1 MTNTV
6 YVAYNWLGPEGPME
20 NICTPDLYDLALQEN
35 HDMITV
41 DIKASRA
48 YPTEFGQRC
57 VHSHDR
63 FKITGTA
70 GMTESDVFVY
80 PITLGWKDNMQTLF
94 DMENGIFER
103 SRLPGRTLDLIRHH
117 GGYLLLEHGWEC
129 FCTDQD
135 FDLIHRYVRYHDIP
149 YNKIIYIT
157 GTANA
162 TEVYEKY
169 CHSNGVDSK
178 INIISYFPAL
188 EGYTENI
195 TDVSE
200 PVYQTD
206 YVPSKRFLSLNY
218 RPRPHRTVLLALFSK
233 HNLLA
238 DSYFSFCGM
247 HEDQD
252 INTTYQE
259 RHTQGLDISQTDID
273 ALIPVLGDL
282 ILDNRWPEY
291 YGDVL
296 YDMENTDI
304 MQKYYEDSLVNIV
317 TETNFYDD
325 IISATEKSF
334 KAIRYM
340 QPFVMVA
347 APGSLK
353 NLNNLGFKTFSDFW
367 DESYDQEK
375 NPAQRLKNIMLVC
388 NQISKWTPS
397 EIKDFRT
404 KVKPILKHNFR
415 MLKNWHEPQQTYQNI
430 VDTVTQEN
438 IQ

>member
-1 MTNTV
+1 MTNPV

-20 NICTPDLYDLALQEN
+20 NISTPDLYDLVLQEN

-57 VHSHDR
+57 VDNNDR
-63 FKITGTA
+63 FKITGIS

-80 PITLGWKDNMQTLF
+80 PITLGWKDDMNTLF

-103 SRLPGRTLDLIRHH
+103 SRVPQRTLGLIRKH
-117 GGYLLLEHGWEC
+117 GGYLVLEHGWEC

-149 YNKIIYIT
+149 EDKIVYIT

-169 CHSNGVDSK
+169 CDSHGVDSK
-178 INIISYFPAL
+178 INIIRYFPAL

-200 PVYQTD
+200 PDYLTD
-206 YVPSKRFLSLNY
+206 HVPSKRFLSLNY
-218 RPRPHRTVLLALFSK
+218 RPRPHRTILLALFSK
-233 HNLLA
+233 NNLLA

-247 HEDQD
+247 HENQD

-259 RHTQGLDISQTDID
+259 HHTHGLDITQADID
-273 ALIPVLGDL
+273 TLIPVLDEL

-296 YDMENTDI
+296 YDIENTDT
-304 MQKYYEDSLVNIV
+304 MQKYYQDSLVNIV
-317 TETNFYDD
+317 TETNFYDG
-325 IISATEKSF
+325 IISVTEKSF

-347 APGSLK
+347 SPGSLE
-353 NLNNLGFKTFSDFW
+353 NLRDIGFKTFSDFW

-375 NPAQRLKNIMLVC
+375 NPVQRLKNIMLIC
-388 NQISKWTPS
+388 NQISNWTHS
-397 EIKDFRT
+397 EIKEFRT
-404 KVKPILKHNFR
+404 KVKPILKHNFG
-415 MLKNWHEPQQTYQNI
+415 MLKNRHEPQHTYQNI
-430 VDTVTQEN
+430 ADTVTPES
-438 IQ
+438 IG